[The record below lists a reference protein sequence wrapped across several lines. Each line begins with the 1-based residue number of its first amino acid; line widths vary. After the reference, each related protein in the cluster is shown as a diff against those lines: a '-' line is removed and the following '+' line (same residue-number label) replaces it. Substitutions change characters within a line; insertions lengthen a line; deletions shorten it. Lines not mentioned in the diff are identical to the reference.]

1 MNKNN
6 FYTIDSII
14 ELKFTDSQIRDIS
27 YNSFYPEIKKLQKNR
42 SKVLVEKQNDCK
54 LIFKVESSDIT
65 AFRASMN
72 EIISLGKIIDSTL
85 EIAEIS

>member
-6 FYTIDSII
+6 VFTIDSVI

-27 YNSFYPEIKKLQKNR
+27 YNSFYPEIKKLQTNR
-42 SKVLVEKQNDCK
+42 SRVLVEKKNDCK

-85 EIAEIS
+85 QIAEIS

>member
-6 FYTIDSII
+6 VFTIDSVI

-27 YNSFYPEIKKLQKNR
+27 YNSFYPEIKKLQTNR
-42 SKVLVEKQNDCK
+42 SKVLVEKKNDCK

-85 EIAEIS
+85 QIAEIS